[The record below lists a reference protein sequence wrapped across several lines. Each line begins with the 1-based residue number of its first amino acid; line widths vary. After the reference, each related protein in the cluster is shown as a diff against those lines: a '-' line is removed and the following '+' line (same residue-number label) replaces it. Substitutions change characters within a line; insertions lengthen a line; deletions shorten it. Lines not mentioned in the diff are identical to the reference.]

1 MTGWSAQITLGSVYS
16 DVSSD
21 RTALSESQDPGE
33 LRAPKRFRVPAL
45 SVFQIRDYRF
55 VWGST
60 TLGNTC
66 LFMDMVV
73 VALLVLERTDSAF
86 WVALVGGVRFLP
98 WLLFGVFSGLIA
110 DRLNRWIVIVTAR
123 VITVLVVTLVLVLV
137 VTDRVEPWHLI
148 FTSLA
153 LGWAIVLEIPSRSW
167 FIQDLV
173 GSQNLVRAM
182 SLDTITFTIGSILG
196 PLFAGLFLEITDFKW
211 AYIFLLTVYLLS
223 LAGFLQVKG
232 RQARPSTRTQPV
244 VQHLISG
251 LRYAMEN
258 GTIRGVLLI
267 TLIMNL
273 LSFGALQLF
282 PVVARDHLNVG
293 PGLTG
298 VLISANG
305 IGTFIGA
312 TAVVY
317 RGITRYHGRVFA
329 GGSSLQLVALLLF
342 ALSPWYPLSF
352 FLLLLVGLGLA
363 GFATMQYTI
372 TLLAS
377 TPERRGAALGA
388 VAQCIGM
395 GPLGTFGMGALA
407 TILNPQWSIG
417 ITAVAGLLLMLPVI
431 ILTPIIS
438 RPTVMGGEGAG
449 QPGDISAT
457 GPITNPPMDD
467 GNEAPPP

>member
-1 MTGWSAQITLGSVYS
+1 M
-16 DVSSD
+16 
-21 RTALSESQDPGE
+21 
-33 LRAPKRFRVPAL
+33 

-66 LFMDMVV
+66 MFMDMVV
-73 VALLVLERTDSAF
+73 VALLVLDRTDSPF
-86 WVALVGGVRFLP
+86 WVALVGGLRFLP
-98 WLLFGVFSGLIA
+98 WLIFGVFSGLIA
-110 DRLNRWIVIVTAR
+110 DRFNRWHVIVTAR
-123 VITVLVVTLVLVLV
+123 CFTVLVVTVVLILV

-148 FTSLA
+148 FTTLA
-153 LGWAIVLEIPSRSW
+153 LGWAVVLEIPSRSW

-173 GSQNLVRAM
+173 GSQILVRAM
-182 SLDTITFTIGSILG
+182 SLDTVTFTIGSILG
-196 PLFAGLFLEITDFKW
+196 PLFAGLFIEINGYTG
-211 AYIFLLTVYLLS
+211 AYIFLLTMYILS
-223 LAGFLQVKG
+223 LIGFMRVKG
-232 RQARPSTRTQPV
+232 RPARPSTRTEPV
-244 VQHLISG
+244 LRHLVNG
-251 LRYAMEN
+251 LRYSMEN
-258 GTIRGVLLI
+258 RTIRGVLLI

-273 LSFGALQLF
+273 LSFGAFQLF
-282 PVVARDHLNVG
+282 PVVARDDLHVG

-329 GGSSLQLVALLLF
+329 GGSILQLIALLLF
-342 ALSPWYPLSF
+342 ALSPWFSLSF
-352 FLLLLVGLGLA
+352 FLLLLVGLGLS

-395 GPLGTFGMGALA
+395 GPLGTFGMGAIA
-407 TILNPQWSIG
+407 TFLSAPASIF
-417 ITAVAGLLLMLPVI
+417 IAAIAGLLLMLPVI
-431 ILTPIIS
+431 ILTPLMWH
-438 RPTVMGGEGAG
+438 PTVMGTERSGQTGE
-449 QPGDISAT
+449 IST
-457 GPITNPPMDD
+457 TPPIANSPMDD